1 MHVSRSDAGSNA
13 AFQRAVH
20 ALQTMCCED
29 IGTPPST
36 PIRET
41 IIGVAPAT
49 RYTQESN
56 SDMPKIP
63 YNFNASQREAV
74 LLAMVNDMTLVKGP
88 PGTGKTKH
96 SCAAFSPVLRPAIS
110 QTNPIKKKRAATRMS
125 TYKCML
131 FGSLV
136 KHMRDIRRHPKASGR
151 LLRSITEVY
160 VRHQGTVFG
169 GQHPRMALSNRYDWC
184 LKPN

>member
-88 PGTGKTKH
+88 PGTGTTKVSVCIMENWVNLDPLTKVMATSTCHEAVHNLARGLLERHVNAFRTGHIDSLPEELSWYRLGKKGEMH
-96 SCAAFSPVLRPAIS
+96 SAIS
-110 QTNPIKKKRAATRMS
+110 DLRM
-125 TYKCML
+125 
-131 FGSLV
+131 
-136 KHMRDIRRHPKASGR
+136 
-151 LLRSITEVY
+151 
-160 VRHQGTVFG
+160 
-169 GQHPRMALSNRYDWC
+169 
-184 LKPN
+184 